1 MLNSVV
7 EKVFPKLG
15 CQDVFIG
22 EWHFNQGNWQA
33 AIDTWQPLTKQ
44 LEGKQQARLELL
56 IANAYIEMQAYDL
69 AKPLLESL
77 LASNEADTAKQW
89 LNYLKAL

>member
-1 MLNSVV
+1 M
-7 EKVFPKLG
+7 
-15 CQDVFIG
+15 
-22 EWHFNQGNWQA
+22 
-33 AIDTWQPLTKQ
+33 
-44 LEGKQQARLELL
+44 EGKQQARLELL
-56 IANAYIEMQAYDL
+56 IANAYIKMQAYDL